1 MSWAEEKTLEN
12 FIADQIAGIGALL
25 DPNPVFGFVH
35 HMATLSPSSCIEY
48 IGANKKYTPFSLD
61 TDSGAIDL
69 GSWAE
74 FPVLKNNKPCMVK
87 ADGTKDYELDPT
99 DYTKKADGTASD
111 VANTAYSGAGAFS
124 WIQRI
129 YKLEYVSGTDRYVL
143 FCMVKKNDS
152 FEPVGFLDGSNN
164 VLEGVW
170 IPMFYG
176 VKAGSKL
183 TSFAT
188 GTAEKNMTTADQ
200 KTAIDAVGSRA
211 RFFGGPIVETIAD
224 LLTMWAKTTD
234 LQGTYGLGNSSG
246 YNSSDTTNYGMKAN
260 QVVGGGQFY
269 GTADGR
275 SVNKILHS
283 MVLGTYNAWQ
293 RDPYEIVKN
302 GRVYVSTNYNYA
314 LDASGY
320 EDTGINIPDLTASWK
335 YPNIYVSVPK
345 YGPVPVP
352 PYNGSTSTGGCDGCY
367 TTAQSSLVAV
377 CLRFGGCSGA
387 LNAGPRARGW
397 NNAATFTSWSVG
409 ASLLLL
415 PPVGAAA

>member
-1 MSWAEEKTLEN
+1 MSWAEEKTLEK

-25 DPNPVFGFVH
+25 DPNPVFGFVQ
-35 HMATLSPSSCIEY
+35 HMATLSPGNCIEY

-61 TDSGAIDL
+61 TASGAMDL

-111 VANTAYSGAGAFS
+111 VANTSYSGAGAFS

-143 FCMVKKNDS
+143 FCMTKKNDS

-176 VKAGSKL
+176 VLVDSKL

-188 GTAEKNMTTADQ
+188 GTAEKNMTTAAQ
-200 KTAIDAVGSRA
+200 KTAIDNVGARA
-211 RFFGGPIVETIAD
+211 RFYGGPIAETIAD

-234 LQGTYGLGNSSG
+234 LQGAYGLGNSSG
-246 YNSSDTTNYGMKAN
+246 YNSSDTNYGMKAN

-269 GTADGR
+269 GTVDGR

-283 MVLGTYNAWQ
+283 MVLGTYNQWQ

-320 EDTGINIPDLTASWK
+320 EDSGINIPDLTASWK

-352 PYNGSTSTGGCDGCY
+352 PYNGSTTTGGCDGCY
-367 TTAQSSLVAV
+367 TTTQSNLVAV
-377 CLRFGGCSGA
+377 CLRFGHCNYA
-387 LNAGPRARGW
+387 LTAGPRARTW
-397 NNAATFTSWSVG
+397 DYAATDTNWTLG